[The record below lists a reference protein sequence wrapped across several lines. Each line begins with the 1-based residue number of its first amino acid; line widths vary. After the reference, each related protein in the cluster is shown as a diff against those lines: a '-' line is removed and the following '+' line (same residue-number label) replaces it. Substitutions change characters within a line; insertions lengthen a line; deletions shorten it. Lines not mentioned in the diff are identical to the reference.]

1 MEIEEGKQKV
11 PDDYVKSLSKVLLG
25 VLETSVVS

>member
-11 PDDYVKSLSKVLLG
+11 RDDYVKSFFRVLLG
-25 VLETSVVS
+25 VLEAAIVS